1 MEELITITHEIVFG
15 SRKSKIRL
23 IKSLCV
29 EEYENIEDV
38 FLLAEMSK
46 KQLNILLYSVFDY
59 YSQKIQLDLKKINI
73 YDSFYESYP
82 AEIKKS
88 IDQKFENL

>member
-1 MEELITITHEIVFG
+1 MEELNTITHEIVFG

-23 IKSLCV
+23 LKELSV
-29 EEYENIEDV
+29 EKHENIEDL

-46 KQLNILLYSVFDY
+46 KQLNILLYNVFDY
-59 YSQKIQLDLKKINI
+59 YSQKIELDLKKLNI

-82 AEIKKS
+82 SETRKSLDKK
-88 IDQKFENL
+88 IENL